1 MSTVRVSVVY
11 HSGLGHTAYQAKA
24 VRDGAASVDGVVC
37 ELIYAGDAMD
47 RRAALDASDAMI
59 FGCPTYMGSAS
70 AGFKEFMD
78 ATSRIWLAQG
88 WKNKVAGA
96 FTNSGNQSGDKLAT
110 LYQLMTFAMQHGMVW
125 AGLDVLGG
133 NNSSRGGV
141 DDLNRL
147 GSWVGAMAQ
156 SNTDQGIDGV
166 EESDLRTAHRLGAR
180 VAEVA
185 IALNSAATLPHKR
198 ELSF

>member
-1 MSTVRVSVVY
+1 MTQIKVAIIY

-24 VRDGAASVDGVVC
+24 VRDGAQSVEC
-37 ELIYAGDAMD
+37 SEATLIFAGDAMD
-47 RRAALDASDAMI
+47 RRAELHASDAMI

-88 WKNKVAGA
+88 WRNKVAGA
-96 FTNSGNQSGDKLAT
+96 FTNSGNQSGDKLST

-125 AGLDVLGG
+125 AGLDLPGG
-133 NNSSRGGV
+133 NNSTRGGTE
-141 DDLNRL
+141 DLNRL

-156 SNTDQGIDGV
+156 SNTDQGIDGI
-166 EESDLRTAHRLGAR
+166 EESDLRTAYRLGAR
-180 VAEVA
+180 VAQVA
-185 IALNSAATLPHKR
+185 VALNSANTLDHKR
-198 ELSF
+198 SLPF